1 MSDTPQYGETG
12 FIPTV
17 DNVRYEGDALV
28 LETIGGGRESD
39 IIGREGK
46 PLMRR
51 ADVIAE

>member
-1 MSDTPQYGETG
+1 MSDTPQYGENG

-17 DNVRYEGDALV
+17 NGVRYEGDTLV

-39 IIGREGK
+39 IIGRPDK